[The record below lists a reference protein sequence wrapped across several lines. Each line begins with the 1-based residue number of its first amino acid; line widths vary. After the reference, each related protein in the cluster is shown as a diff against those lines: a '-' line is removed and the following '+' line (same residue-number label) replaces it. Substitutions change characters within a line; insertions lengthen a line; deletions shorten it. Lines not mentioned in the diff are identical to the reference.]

1 MLQEY
6 QIWIHESSEKKNYMN
21 IYLNQFW
28 QKNMFCLDSDLGSSL
43 CSLES
48 GKSVQPKSDLMIIK
62 LQKKKNVS
70 YTYLVLN

>member
-1 MLQEY
+1 
-6 QIWIHESSEKKNYMN
+6 MN

-28 QKNMFCLDSDLGSSL
+28 PKNMFCLDSDLGLSL

-48 GKSVQPKSDLMIIK
+48 AKLVQPKSDLMIIK